1 MNIEEEIESLKQR
14 ILALENLLGAG
25 TENAQEKVETKQKD
39 VRDKT
44 RFMYGGK
51 IYPKNRLVLAIVLDY
66 VKNNNPTF
74 DELCEAFDK
83 SLQGSLGVVQK
94 LEDVL
99 KIKDSGKRFFTND
112 VIDLKDGTKTVV
124 CTQWG
129 IFNIVKFVKQARN
142 LGYPIEE
149 FVMTTL
155 F

>member
-14 ILALENLLGAG
+14 VLALENLLGQSA
-25 TENAQEKVETKQKD
+25 EKEQDKVETKAKD

-44 RFMYGGK
+44 RFMYCGK

-66 VKNNNPTF
+66 VKTNNPSYE
-74 DELCEAFDK
+74 ELCFAFDK

-112 VIDLKDGTKTVV
+112 VIDLKDGTKAVV